1 MAIEYKAFAAGKEVD
16 SFYSGGKEIQ
26 EIWGGDTLLWKKG
39 SSSVSFDL
47 TVTEGLDYFVPPSSF
62 FTAIKQIFL
71 NPLLL
76 DVPLNRDNIEFGFY
90 GEDEITTS
98 GNTRRVSSYAYLL
111 CKAKTEELKKNI
123 DKVFFYTCDVDG
135 KGADLPNIWGAP
147 DKYKKVG
154 SKIILSD
161 NVFSLDT
168 YYTGSIGKNGIQF
181 FNNKNF
187 NPSTM
192 YNPGIVAAI
201 SGTNA
206 PILHQFKT
214 KAELMTWAVS

>member
-1 MAIEYKAFAAGKEVD
+1 MAIEYKAFSGGKEID

-123 DKVFFYTCDVDG
+123 DKVLFYTCDVDG
-135 KGADLPNIWGAP
+135 KGAD
-147 DKYKKVG
+147 G
-154 SKIILSD
+154 SDDATNGRS
-161 NVFSLDT
+161 
-168 YYTGSIGKNGIQF
+168 GSYPQNQKNGSRGCEIYPHFCYDSQCL
-181 FNNKNF
+181 
-187 NPSTM
+187 
-192 YNPGIVAAI
+192 
-201 SGTNA
+201 SG
-206 PILHQFKT
+206 
-214 KAELMTWAVS
+214 